1 MISLKNARVDVLG
14 EPLFEKVNLVIR
26 PNERI
31 AVVGTNPDLVTAFLH
46 VLADEVEIDEG
57 SIKIEAERI
66 HYLSPESLTGGEN
79 PLAQIFHT
87 RPTFILID
95 TGSSAINPDVASS
108 LTTFIQKFRG
118 GILIASSDISLI
130 QAAKTT
136 KVLELSAVMKTVT
149 SHTSTYDLYLLEKG
163 KRDQQVNDAYEKQQ
177 REKQRLEIWLDQKR
191 KEAAID
197 RSPEKG
203 ATIRAKAKYLKREI
217 LDKEI
222 PNPNQEF

>member
-130 QAAKTT
+130 
-136 KVLELSAVMKTVT
+136 LELSAVMKTVT